1 MGIEV
6 VRAHSALSETEAD
19 YVRSALHGAV
29 RYFREVQGV
38 RVEGLSRS
46 EGGEGTATVRLILE
60 TESGSVAIERSGA
73 APMAAFMRCVDDIER
88 ALFERLRAMPA
99 ADSARAA

>member
-6 VRAHSALSETEAD
+6 ERAHSALSETEAD

-29 RYFREVQGV
+29 RYFGEVQGV

-46 EGGEGTATVRLILE
+46 PGREGPATVRLCLE
-60 TESGSVAIERSGA
+60 TESGTIAIERVGA
-73 APMAAFMRCVDDIER
+73 SPMAAFMRCVDDVER
-88 ALFERLRAMPA
+88 SLFERLRAIPA
-99 ADSARAA
+99 QSARAA